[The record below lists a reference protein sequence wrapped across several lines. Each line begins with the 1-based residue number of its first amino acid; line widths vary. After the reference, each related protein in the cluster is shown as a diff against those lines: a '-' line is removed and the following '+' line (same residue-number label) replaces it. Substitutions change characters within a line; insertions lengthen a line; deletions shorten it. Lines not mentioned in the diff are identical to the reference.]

1 MLHPHKGQLSAL
13 IITLNE
19 ERNMKEL
26 LTDLAFAHEV
36 IVVDSY
42 STDRT
47 KDICLSF
54 PNVKFIENKF
64 ENYTAQRNFAIDQA
78 SYDWILFIDADE
90 RLTPELKKE
99 ILETIILDEPKSAY
113 LLYRTFMFKNSKLRF
128 SGWQTDKI
136 FRLFH
141 RKKARYTNER
151 LVHEKLDV
159 NGEIGKLKSKLIHYS
174 YSDYQSYKAKMV
186 AYGRLKAIEAKNRG
200 IVPNFFHFVIKPLYK
215 FFYQYFIRLGV
226 LDGSN
231 GIVICYLNAYS
242 VYVRYQFLKA
252 MTTKN

>member
-99 ILETIILDEPKSAY
+99 ILETIVLEEPKSAY
-113 LLYRTFMFKNSKLRF
+113 LLYRTFMFKKSKLRF

-141 RKKARYTNER
+141 RQKARYTNER

-215 FFYQYFIRLGV
+215 FFYQYIIRLGI

-242 VYVRYQFLKA
+242 VFVRYQFLNE
-252 MTTKN
+252 MTAKK